1 MMQATTY
8 NNRHGDWL
16 FVPAWILCTA
26 AGGALGNA
34 IAGLVPTLLL
44 LTLPTLSSIIVGIAQ
59 GWVVPRLGI
68 NARRWLLVTALAS
81 ILGWVVGSIALV
93 AGSGILSALD
103 LMVTGMSSAS
113 VAARSATMGL
123 MGGMLAGAIVGYAQR
138 SLLPIAPRHRPGWII
153 TSAIGWAV
161 GSAIQFACIGLWAAE
176 APFPA
181 LTGATMLP
189 LPIFLALAGACG
201 WLITGA
207 VTGGVL
213 HWLVWIDRH
222 HFKPVER

>member
-1 MMQATTY
+1 MMQATAY
-8 NNRHGDWL
+8 HNRHGDWL

-26 AGGALGNA
+26 AGGAIGNA
-34 IAGLVPTLLL
+34 IAGLVPTLFL
-44 LTLPTLSSIIVGIAQ
+44 LTLPLLSSISVGIAQ

-68 NARRWLLVTALAS
+68 NARRWLLVNALAG

-93 AGSGILSALD
+93 AGSGILNALD

-123 MGGMLAGAIVGYAQR
+123 MGGLLSGAMVGYAQR
-138 SLLPIAPRHRPGWII
+138 SLLPIAPRHRSGWII

-161 GSAIQFACIGLWAAE
+161 GSAIQFACIGLWIIA

-181 LTGATMLP
+181 LGGATTLP

-201 WLITGA
+201 WLITG
-207 VTGGVL
+207 VMTGGVL
-213 HWLVWIDRH
+213 HWFVWNDQQH
-222 HFKPVER
+222 LKPVER